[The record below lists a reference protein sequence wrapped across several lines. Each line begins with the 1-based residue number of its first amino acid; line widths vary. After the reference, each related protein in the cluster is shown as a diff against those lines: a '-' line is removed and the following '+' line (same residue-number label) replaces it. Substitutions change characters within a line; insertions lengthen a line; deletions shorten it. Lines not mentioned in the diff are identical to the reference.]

1 MKSEDRIMSDS
12 NDRDAKT
19 RDPALKD
26 RETAA
31 LIAAQ
36 AFIIF
41 SGIYWLAQIDSVR
54 NLLQLSYG

>member
-1 MKSEDRIMSDS
+1 MSDS